1 MSDATNHPIR
11 FVLSDM
17 DGTLLRPDHTP
28 TQRTLS
34 TVLALREAGVLFS
47 LASGRPPK
55 AMLQMIQAFGI
66 DVPVA
71 GFNGGTLVNPDGT
84 VLVAH
89 RLPAEAALVT
99 LALFSGEPDVEVWLF
114 ADGEWLRRDPP
125 GPMVAVETAGLG
137 YGPLV
142 VESFEPYLDRVDKI
156 VAASRN
162 TQLLVELEAQLQ
174 PKVQGLAQV
183 SRSQPIYLDV
193 TAMMAN
199 KGEAL
204 KALAAH
210 LGVPLAQTAVIG
222 DGGND
227 PAMFHVAGLSIAMGQ
242 AEETVKRQADV
253 VTGSNLEDGAAQAI
267 ERFILKVPHTVFD
280 TPS

>member
-1 MSDATNHPIR
+1 MSDAAIHPIR

-28 TQRTLS
+28 SQRTID
-34 TVLALREAGVLFS
+34 TVRALREAGVFFS

-55 AMLQMIQAFGI
+55 AMMQMVEAFGI

-71 GFNGGTLVNPDGT
+71 GFNGGTLVNPDGSI
-84 VLVAH
+84 LLAH
-89 RLPAEAALVT
+89 HLPADAALVA
-99 LALFSGEPDVEVWLF
+99 LALFSAEPDVEVWLF
-114 ADGEWLRRDPP
+114 ADGDWLRRDPP
-125 GPMVAVETAGLG
+125 GPMVAREADGLG
-137 YGPLV
+137 YGPVV

-156 VAASRN
+156 VAASNN
-162 TQLLVELEAQLQ
+162 TQLLKELEARLQ
-174 PKVQGLAQV
+174 PKVDGLAHV
-183 SRSQPIYLDV
+183 SRSQPVYLDV
-193 TAMMAN
+193 TAMLAN

-210 LGVPLAQTAVIG
+210 LGVPLEQTLAIG

-242 AEETVKRQADV
+242 AEEVVKRQASV
-253 VTGSNLEDGAAQAI
+253 VTGSNVEDGAAEAI
-267 ERFILKVPHTVFD
+267 ERFILAEK
-280 TPS
+280 

>member
-1 MSDATNHPIR
+1 MSDAAIHPIR

-28 TQRTLS
+28 SQRTID
-34 TVLALREAGVLFS
+34 TVRALRDAGVFFS

-55 AMLQMIQAFGI
+55 AMMQMVEAFGI

-71 GFNGGTLVNPDGT
+71 GFNGGTLVNPDGSI
-84 VLVAH
+84 LLAH
-89 RLPAEAALVT
+89 HLPAEAALVA
-99 LALFSGEPDVEVWLF
+99 LALFSAEPDVEVWLF
-114 ADGEWLRRDPP
+114 ADGDWLRRDPP
-125 GPMVAVETAGLG
+125 GPMVAREADGLG
-137 YGPLV
+137 YGPIV

-156 VAASRN
+156 VAASN
-162 TQLLVELEAQLQ
+162 NAQLLKELEAQLQ
-174 PKVQGLAQV
+174 PKVEGLAHV
-183 SRSQPIYLDV
+183 SRSQPVYLDV
-193 TAMMAN
+193 TAMLAN

-210 LGVPLAQTAVIG
+210 LGVPLEQTVAIG

-242 AEETVKRQADV
+242 AEEVVKRQASV
-253 VTGSNLEDGAAQAI
+253 VTGSNVEDGAAEAI
-267 ERFILKVPHTVFD
+267 ERFILAEK
-280 TPS
+280 

>member
-1 MSDATNHPIR
+1 MSDTTNHPIR

-34 TVLALREAGVLFS
+34 TVRALREAGVLFS
-47 LASGRPPK
+47 LANGRPPK
-55 AMLQMIQAFGI
+55 AMLKMIQAFGI

-125 GPMVAVETAGLG
+125 GPMVAV
-137 YGPLV
+137 
-142 VESFEPYLDRVDKI
+142 SFEPYLARVDKI
-156 VAASRN
+156 VAASPN

-193 TAMMAN
+193 TAMKAN

-204 KALAAH
+204 KTLAAH

-242 AEETVKRQADV
+242 AEEAVKRQADV

-267 ERFILKVPHTVFD
+267 ERFILKVPHKVFD

>member
-1 MSDATNHPIR
+1 MSDATIQPIR
-11 FVLSDM
+11 FVLSDV
-17 DGTLLRPDHTP
+17 DGTLLHPDHSLS
-28 TQRTLS
+28 QRT
-34 TVLALREAGVLFS
+34 ADAIRAMREAGVLFS

-55 AMLQMIQAFGI
+55 AMRHLIETFGI

-71 GFNGGTLVNPDGT
+71 GFNGGTLVNPDGSI
-84 VLVAH
+84 LVAH
-89 RLPAEAALVT
+89 HLPAEAALIT
-99 LALFSGEPDVEVWLF
+99 LALFSAEPDVEVWVF
-114 ADGEWLRRDPP
+114 ADGDWLRRDPP
-125 GPMVAVETAGLG
+125 GPMVQREADGLG
-137 YGPLV
+137 YGPVV

-156 VAASRN
+156 VAASNN

-183 SRSQPIYLDV
+183 SRSQPVYLDV
-193 TAMMAN
+193 TAMLAN

-204 KALAAH
+204 KTLAEH

-242 AEETVKRQADV
+242 AEETVKRQANV
-253 VTGSNLEDGAAQAI
+253 VTGSNVEDGAAEAF
-267 ERFILKVPHTVFD
+267 ERFILAAR
-280 TPS
+280 

>member
-1 MSDATNHPIR
+1 MSDAAIHPIR

-17 DGTLLRPDHTP
+17 DGTLLRADHTP
-28 TQRTLS
+28 SQRTID
-34 TVLALREAGVLFS
+34 TVRALRDAGVLFS

-55 AMLQMIQAFGI
+55 AMMHMVEAFGI

-71 GFNGGTLVNPDGT
+71 GFNGGTLVNPDGSI
-84 VLVAH
+84 LLAH
-89 RLPAEAALVT
+89 HLPAEAALVT
-99 LALFSGEPDVEVWLF
+99 LALFSAEPDVEVWLF

-125 GPMVAVETAGLG
+125 GPMVAVEAAGLG

-162 TQLLVELEAQLQ
+162 APLLVELETQLQ
-174 PKVQGLAQV
+174 PKVQGLAHV

-193 TAMMAN
+193 TAMLAN
-199 KGEAL
+199 KGDAL
-204 KALAAH
+204 KSLAAH
-210 LGVPLAQTAVIG
+210 LGVPLEQTAAIG

-242 AEETVKRQADV
+242 AEEAVKRQASV
-253 VTGSNLEDGAAQAI
+253 VTDSNIDDGAAQAI
-267 ERFILKVPHTVFD
+267 ERFILAAY
-280 TPS
+280 